1 LAGGGDHDRSALITT
16 ILVVDDDSQIIDLVR
31 DHLTREGYR
40 VVSANDGVTAL
51 MVAASLKLDLILL
64 DITLREEDGRDLFP
78 ELRLIT
84 TAPIVFLTGRGLD
97 FERIE
102 GLRLGADDYVIKP
115 FSLRE
120 LSARIEGILRRVDV
134 DVTQRPAE
142 GPLLRYGDLVID
154 AGSYEVRLA
163 GAPVE
168 LTSKEFALLA
178 FLASSPRRVFSR
190 EELLRNVWPES
201 TVTRSQKV
209 VTEVV
214 RRIRLKI
221 EPAPSA
227 PQWILTVHN
236 AGYRF
241 NPNDQV
247 TPNTHGS
254 PDYGHVELTPP
265 Q

>member
-1 LAGGGDHDRSALITT
+1 M
-16 ILVVDDDSQIIDLVR
+16 R

-40 VVSANDGVTAL
+40 VVSASDGVTAL
-51 MVAASLKLDLILL
+51 MVAASLKLDFILL

-84 TAPIVFLTGRGLD
+84 NAPIVFLTARGLD

-120 LSARIEGILRRVDV
+120 LSARIEGILRRIDV
-134 DVTQRPAE
+134 DVTHRPAE
-142 GPLLRYGDLVID
+142 GLLLRYGDLVID

-168 LTSKEFALLA
+168 LTSKEFALLT
-178 FLASSPRRVFSR
+178 FLASSPRQVFSR
-190 EELLRNVWPES
+190 EELLRSVWPES
-201 TVTRSQKV
+201 TVQRSQKV

-221 EPAPSA
+221 EPVPTA

-241 NPNDQV
+241 NPNDQAASTV
-247 TPNTHGS
+247 YGVLDQGFTTPTPSS
-254 PDYGHVELTPP
+254 PR
-265 Q
+265 

>member
-1 LAGGGDHDRSALITT
+1 MRN
-16 ILVVDDDSQIIDLVR
+16 
-31 DHLTREGYR
+31 HLTREGYR

-84 TAPIVFLTGRGLD
+84 NAPIVFLTARGLD

-120 LSARIEGILRRVDV
+120 LSARIEGILRRMDF

-154 AGSYEVRLA
+154 AGSHEVRLA

-168 LTSKEFALLA
+168 LTSKEFALLT
-178 FLASSPRRVFSR
+178 FLASSPRQVFSR
-190 EELLRNVWPES
+190 EELLRSVWPES
-201 TVTRSQKV
+201 AVQRSQKV

-221 EPAPSA
+221 EPVPTA

-241 NPNDQV
+241 IPSDQV
-247 TPNTHGS
+247 ASTAYGVLPNGSATPKPIS
-254 PDYGHVELTPP
+254 P